1 MPPRKKVPRI
11 DRAILEQLE
20 GEIHPA
26 ETRLIEA
33 EAKGKREITVNVEP
47 IDVRGLDA
55 YLTGA
60 SPEPLGR
67 VAIAL
72 TWFAWTTAD
81 LEERVFEQMI
91 DHVRMRRRKH
101 QLAATAEVAACAAK
115 EQ

>member
-1 MPPRKKVPRI
+1 M
-11 DRAILEQLE
+11 A
-20 GEIHPA
+20 
-26 ETRLIEA
+26 
-33 EAKGKREITVNVEP
+33 KREITVAVEP

-55 YLTGA
+55 YLTGV

-67 VAIAL
+67 VAIVL

-101 QLAATAEVAACAAK
+101 QCEAMAHVAAEAAK
-115 EQ
+115 EE